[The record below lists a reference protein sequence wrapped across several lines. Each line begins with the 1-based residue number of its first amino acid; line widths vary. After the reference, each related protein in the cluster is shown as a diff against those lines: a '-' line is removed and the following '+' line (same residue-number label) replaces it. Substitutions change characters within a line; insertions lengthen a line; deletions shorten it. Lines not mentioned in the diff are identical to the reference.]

1 MIVFLNGNYMPR
13 EEASIS
19 PDDRGFLFGDGIYEV
34 VRCYGGKFLAM
45 DQHLARMK
53 HGCAE
58 IELSGLEAFD
68 FPSICHE
75 LILRNS
81 LSDQGI
87 VYLQITRGAP
97 PSRTHAFPTG
107 NTPLTVYGMAFPFV
121 QKADPAVGVSVITTP
136 DLRWGRCDL
145 KTIGLLANCLAQQRA
160 RANGAF
166 ESIMIKD
173 GNAIE
178 SSASSFFAVIDG
190 QVRTAP
196 KSNQILPSITRETV
210 LKLCAQAGIPH
221 RETSVKEQE
230 LSTAEEMFLAGTT
243 LEVLPI
249 IQIDGNDVGTGMP
262 GPITKRI
269 QELFKSVIETL

>member
-81 LSDQGI
+81 I
-87 VYLQITRGAP
+87 R
-97 PSRTHAFPTG
+97 
-107 NTPLTVYGMAFPFV
+107 
-121 QKADPAVGVSVITTP
+121 
-136 DLRWGRCDL
+136 
-145 KTIGLLANCLAQQRA
+145 
-160 RANGAF
+160 
-166 ESIMIKD
+166 
-173 GNAIE
+173 E
-178 SSASSFFAVIDG
+178 SS
-190 QVRTAP
+190 TC
-196 KSNQILPSITRETV
+196 KLPGE
-210 LKLCAQAGIPH
+210 H
-221 RETSVKEQE
+221 RRPALT
-230 LSTAEEMFLAGTT
+230 LFPLAT
-243 LEVLPI
+243 P
-249 IQIDGNDVGTGMP
+249 
-262 GPITKRI
+262 R
-269 QELFKSVIETL
+269 